1 MLLTY
6 LCCQLLFFLQ
16 ILKVSWC
23 CYETSFDIASL
34 TKTTFTFQLLTA
46 YWRLIILSWAN
57 SRLGVP
63 DLLNCQ
69 SWLSLP
75 DILLFV
81 LLCFWKK
88 RVSRF
93 WLVWVTFLW
102 KIPKGAVLWSG
113 VLSIVILRIFT
124 IRKLSSFMQWFK
136 EKDLSVGY
144 CEGLYLVKNQFVTA
158 KWCMWIVVS

>member
-1 MLLTY
+1 MLLADVNKSWLTC
-6 LCCQLLFFLQ
+6 CCQLMLLW
-16 ILKVSWC
+16 ILPVSPRDNLHLP
-23 CYETSFDIASL
+23 TV
-34 TKTTFTFQLLTA
+34 TA
-46 YWRLIILSWAN
+46 YWRLMILSWAN

-75 DILLFV
+75 DILLIV
-81 LLCFWKK
+81 LSCFWKK

-102 KIPKGAVLWSG
+102 KSPKGAVLWSG

-158 KWCMWIVVS
+158 KWCMWIVVSEFLKK

>member
-1 MLLTY
+1 MLPFLTQQCGFHKTGSQPVKTGSQPVKQEVNKVLKTGFLFYSLTSCVIDLLVLSAVVFPPDFKSQLMLLCNFFWY
-6 LCCQLLFFLQ
+6 CQSHQDNLHLPT
-16 ILKVSWC
+16 V
-23 CYETSFDIASL
+23 
-34 TKTTFTFQLLTA
+34 TA

-63 DLLNCQ
+63 DLLDCQ

-102 KIPKGAVLWSG
+102 KSPKGAALWSG
-113 VLSIVILRIFT
+113 VYPLLF
-124 IRKLSSFMQWFK
+124 
-136 EKDLSVGY
+136 
-144 CEGLYLVKNQFVTA
+144 
-158 KWCMWIVVS
+158 